1 MSILTISRCGAALFF
16 VALVAGCSSSKPTT
30 QEKASMSSATPARA
44 SNECKANRKQCL
56 HEGSYDVGERAYA
69 EDEAKR
75 LNLAES
81 QRLRR
86 LFDK

>member
-1 MSILTISRCGAALFF
+1 MSRCGAALFF
-16 VALVAGCSSSKPTT
+16 VALVAGCSSSKPTPA
-30 QEKASMSSATPARA
+30 EKASMMETTPARA
-44 SNECKANRKQCL
+44 SDECKANRKKCL
-56 HEGSYDVGERAYA
+56 HEGSYDVGERDYA

-86 LFDK
+86 LFGK

>member
-1 MSILTISRCGAALFF
+1 MSIFTISRCGAALFF
-16 VALVAGCSSSKPTT
+16 VAVVAGCSSSKPTAA
-30 QEKASMSSATPARA
+30 EKASMAATTPAR
-44 SNECKANRKQCL
+44 SNDEC
-56 HEGSYDVGERAYA
+56 YDVGERDYA

-86 LFDK
+86 LFGK

>member
-1 MSILTISRCGAALFF
+1 MS
-16 VALVAGCSSSKPTT
+16 
-30 QEKASMSSATPARA
+30 EATPARA
-44 SNECKANRKQCL
+44 SNECKANRKKCL
-56 HEGSYDVGERAYA
+56 HEGSYDVGERDYA

-86 LFDK
+86 LFGK

>member
-1 MSILTISRCGAALFF
+1 MFTISRCGAALFF
-16 VALVAGCSSSKPTT
+16 VALVAGCSSSKPTPA
-30 QEKASMSSATPARA
+30 EKASMMETTPARA
-44 SNECKANRKQCL
+44 SDECKANRKKCL
-56 HEGSYDVGERAYA
+56 HEGSYDVGERDYA

-86 LFDK
+86 LFGK

>member
-30 QEKASMSSATPARA
+30 QEKASMSNATPARA

>member
-1 MSILTISRCGAALFF
+1 MFTISRCGAALFF
-16 VALVAGCSSSKPTT
+16 VALVAGCSSSKPTPA
-30 QEKASMSSATPARA
+30 EKAGMMETTPARA
-44 SNECKANRKQCL
+44 SNECKANRKKCL
-56 HEGSYDVGERAYA
+56 HEGSYDVGERDYA

-86 LFDK
+86 LFGK

>member
-16 VALVAGCSSSKPTT
+16 VALAAGCSSNKPTPA
-30 QEKASMSSATPARA
+30 EKASMSNATPARA
-44 SNECKANRKQCL
+44 SNECKSNRSKCL

-75 LNLAES
+75 LNMAES
-81 QRLRR
+81 ARLRR
-86 LFDK
+86 LFGK

>member
-1 MSILTISRCGAALFF
+1 MFTISRCGAALFF
-16 VALVAGCSSSKPTT
+16 VALVAGCSSNEPTPA
-30 QEKASMSSATPARA
+30 EKASMLETTPARA
-44 SNECKANRKQCL
+44 SNECKANRKKCL
-56 HEGSYDVGERAYA
+56 HEGSYDVGERDYA

-86 LFDK
+86 LFGK

>member
-1 MSILTISRCGAALFF
+1 MSIFTISRCGAALFF
-16 VALVAGCSSSKPTT
+16 VALVAGCSSSKPTAE
-30 QEKASMSSATPARA
+30 EKASMAATTPAR
-44 SNECKANRKQCL
+44 SNDECKANRKKCL
-56 HEGSYDVGERAYA
+56 HEGFYDVGERDYA

-86 LFDK
+86 LFGK

>member
-16 VALVAGCSSSKPTT
+16 VALVGGCSSSKPTT
-30 QEKASMSSATPARA
+30 QEKAGMSNATPARA

-56 HEGSYDVGERAYA
+56 HEGAYDVGERAYA

>member
-16 VALVAGCSSSKPTT
+16 VALVAGCSSSKPTPA
-30 QEKASMSSATPARA
+30 EKATMSEATPARA
-44 SNECKANRKQCL
+44 SNECKANRKKCL
-56 HEGSYDVGERAYA
+56 HEGSYDVGERDYA

-86 LFDK
+86 LFGK

>member
-1 MSILTISRCGAALFF
+1 MSN
-16 VALVAGCSSSKPTT
+16 
-30 QEKASMSSATPARA
+30 ATPARA
-44 SNECKANRKQCL
+44 SSECKSNRSKCL

-86 LFDK
+86 LFGK

>member
-1 MSILTISRCGAALFF
+1 MKK
-16 VALVAGCSSSKPTT
+16 VALLTMALAMAGCSSTKPTAE
-30 QEKASMSSATPARA
+30 EKASVTTTTPARA
-44 SNECKANRKQCL
+44 SNECKSNRKQCL

>member
-1 MSILTISRCGAALFF
+1 MSILTISRCGAALIL
-16 VALVAGCSSSKPTT
+16 VALAAGCSSSKPSPSA
-30 QEKASMSSATPARA
+30 KSSMSNATPARA
-44 SNECKANRKQCL
+44 SSECKSNRSKCL

-81 QRLRR
+81 ERLRR
-86 LFDK
+86 LFGK

>member
-16 VALVAGCSSSKPTT
+16 VALVAGCSSTKPTPE
-30 QEKASMSSATPARA
+30 EKASATTTTPARA
-44 SNECKANRKQCL
+44 SNECKSNRKQCL
-56 HEGSYDVGERAYA
+56 HEGSSDVVERAYA
-69 EDEAKR
+69 ADEAKR

>member
-1 MSILTISRCGAALFF
+1 MFTISRCGAALFF
-16 VALVAGCSSSKPTT
+16 VALVAGCSSSKPTPA
-30 QEKASMSSATPARA
+30 EKASMMETTPARA
-44 SNECKANRKQCL
+44 SNECKANRKKCL
-56 HEGSYDVGERAYA
+56 HEGSYDVGERDYA

-86 LFDK
+86 LFGK